1 MATIVIPFL
10 ISCTLLMTRSGI
22 RDAVTKALSALAVLT
37 NRLSYCLS
45 SWNQMPTSGL
55 A

>member
-10 ISCTLLMTRSGI
+10 ISFTLLMTRSGI
-22 RDAVTKALSALAVLT
+22 RDAAPRALSALAVLT
-37 NRLSYCLS
+37 NRRSYCLS
-45 SWNQMPTSGL
+45 SRNQIPTSGL